1 VAGLIEA
8 AANSWYLRQQGY
20 SAAEEFMKR
29 VEEDLEANR

>member
-1 VAGLIEA
+1 MIEA

-29 VEEDLEANR
+29 IEGEMK